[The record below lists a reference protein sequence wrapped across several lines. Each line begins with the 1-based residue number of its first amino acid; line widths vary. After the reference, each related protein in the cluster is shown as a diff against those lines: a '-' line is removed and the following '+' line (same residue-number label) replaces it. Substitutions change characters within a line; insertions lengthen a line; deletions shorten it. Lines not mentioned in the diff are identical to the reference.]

1 MKTADPQAITA
12 QQFRRMENFIKSL
25 LNPEELG
32 LAVPAHVR
40 DSAREALGRPKV
52 EEVLSQDAKSNQE
65 VQRAADAIWKRV
77 RKGTKCPY
85 RHHHH
90 TCECQGE
97 GGAR

>member
-40 DSAREALGRPKV
+40 DSAREALGMPKV
-52 EEVLSQDAKSNQE
+52 EQDVPWRVAYN
-65 VQRAADAIWKRV
+65 WKTDKVKTTLPGR
-77 RKGTKCPY
+77 KCPY

>member
-40 DSAREALGRPKV
+40 DLARESLGQRRV
-52 EEVLSQDAKSNQE
+52 ETQATSSCLYP
-65 VQRAADAIWKRV
+65 
-77 RKGTKCPY
+77 GL
-85 RHHHH
+85 HHCD
-90 TCECQGE
+90 CECRGE
-97 GGAR
+97 EE